1 MMLLMSLKLEEL
13 DNSNGVS
20 KRDIVEI

>member
-20 KRDIVEI
+20 RRDIVEI